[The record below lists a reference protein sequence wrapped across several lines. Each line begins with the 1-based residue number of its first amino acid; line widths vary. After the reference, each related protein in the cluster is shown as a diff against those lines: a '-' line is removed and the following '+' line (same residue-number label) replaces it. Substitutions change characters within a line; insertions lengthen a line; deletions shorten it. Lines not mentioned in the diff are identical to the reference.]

1 MERPIEIVLERL
13 KDSDPLVREAAI
25 RELATSN
32 HPAAITTLKDI
43 FENDPDPNLRELAK
57 QTAAQIQQNAK
68 EHGWANAA
76 QSAPPTRSQAQSQPT
91 AKTSPPP
98 NRSGEQVFQMLW
110 DCRFCGTTK
119 LLGLDHRHC
128 PNCGAAQD
136 PEWRYFPS
144 NEDMVFVTNPKYS
157 GVDKVCPFCQQPN
170 SADAKFCRECGGD
183 LSGGKEAIV
192 RRSMSTGFEGAEG
205 IRDDVVK
212 KKFEADL
219 APALAQK
226 KASGLPIGKIAL
238 VAAVLLVIACIAG
251 FFALSNSTYGASL
264 TVVDK
269 RWERVV
275 TIEQLRAVTGDG
287 WRNQVPSGAYNMS
300 CSPRQR
306 AYTESERYVCG
317 FEMVDRGDGSG
328 TRRDKYC
335 TRNKTTYR
343 TEDYCSYAVNQ
354 WVFDQ
359 KLPISGGPNEPLIWP
374 SYNLN
379 TGSSVGSQREKREE
393 VLIVVFKVT
402 GSDGKTYTLDNL
414 RGSPQVSPQELATW
428 ESFRVGQQ
436 YNVSINR
443 LEQVQW
449 DSLKLIS
456 PQ

>member
-1 MERPIEIVLERL
+1 MQRPIEIVLERL
-13 KDSDPLVREAAI
+13 KDGDPLVREAAI
-25 RELATSN
+25 RELAASN
-32 HPAAITTLKDI
+32 HPAAITALKDV
-43 FENDPDPNLRELAK
+43 FENDSDPNLRELAK

-68 EHGWANAA
+68 ERGWDNATQAA
-76 QSAPPTRSQAQSQPT
+76 QPTQGKPAQ
-91 AKTSPPP
+91 KGSPPP
-98 NRSGEQVFQMLW
+98 SSGGEQVFQMLW

-136 PEWRYFPS
+136 PEWRYFPA

-183 LSGGKEAIV
+183 LSGGKEAVV
-192 RRSMSTGFEGAEG
+192 RRTLSTGFEGAEG
-205 IRDDVVK
+205 KRDDVVK

-219 APALAQK
+219 AAAQPQK
-226 KASGLPIGKIAL
+226 KSGGLPVAKIAII
-238 VAAVLLVIACIAG
+238 AGVLLVIACIAG
-251 FFALSNSTYGASL
+251 FFALSNSTYAASL

-275 TIEQLRAVTGDG
+275 TIEQLRAVSGDG

-300 CSPRQR
+300 CSLRQR

-317 FEMVDRGDGSG
+317 YEMVDRGDGSG
-328 TRRDKYC
+328 SRREKYC
-335 TRNKTTYR
+335 TRDKTTYR
-343 TEDYCSYAVNQ
+343 TEDYCSYVVNQ

-359 KLPISGGPNEPLIWP
+359 KIPISGGPNDALVWP

-379 TGSSVGSQREKREE
+379 TGNSVGSQRERREE
-393 VLIVVFKVT
+393 ILIVVFQVT
-402 GSDGKTYTLDNL
+402 GKDGKTYTLDNM
-414 RGSPQVSPQELATW
+414 RGSPQVSPQELAKW

-436 YNVSINR
+436 YDAQINR

-449 DSLKLIS
+449 DSLKLVA